1 MRTLIYGRSSAR
13 RLRARLTATGT
24 AQDGFVTVFTVII
37 VVALFVLAGLV
48 FDGGRA
54 MDGRVTALDEAQE
67 AARVGAQQIDLPTFR
82 ATGAAILSYSA
93 AVTAAEGYL
102 ATTGDTGTATVT
114 GDTVTV
120 TVTHIQPTE
129 ILSMIGIGSFTEN
142 ATATATA
149 EQGA

>member
-1 MRTLIYGRSSAR
+1 MRTLIRKHAPAR
-13 RLRARLTATGT
+13 RLRTRLSATGT

-67 AARVGAQQIDLPTFR
+67 AARAGAQQIDLPTFR
-82 ATGAAILSYSA
+82 ATGTAILNDNA
-93 AVTAAEGYL
+93 AVAAAENYI
-102 ATTGDTGTATVT
+102 AATGDTGTATVN

-120 TVTHIQPTE
+120 TVTHIEPTE

-149 EQGA
+149 EQGT

>member
-1 MRTLIYGRSSAR
+1 MRTPIFEYSMVR
-13 RLRARLTATGT
+13 RVRARLTATGS

-37 VVALFVLAGLV
+37 VAALLVLAGLV

-67 AARVGAQQIDLPTFR
+67 AARAGAQQIDLPTFR
-82 ATGAAILSYSA
+82 ATGTAILNDNAAI
-93 AVTAAEGYL
+93 TAAENYI
-102 ATTGDTGTATVT
+102 AATGDTGTATVA

-120 TVTHIQPTE
+120 TVTHIEPTQ
-129 ILSMIGIGSFTEN
+129 ILSMIGIGSLTEN

-149 EQGA
+149 EQGP

>member
-1 MRTLIYGRSSAR
+1 MRTLTSERSPAR
-13 RLRARLTATGT
+13 WLRERLTAAGR
-24 AQDGFVTVFTVII
+24 AEDGFATVFTVII
-37 VVALFVLAGLV
+37 VVALLVLAGLV

-67 AARVGAQQIDLPTFR
+67 AARAGAQQIDLPTFR
-82 ATGAAILSYSA
+82 ATGTAILNDNA
-93 AVTAAEGYL
+93 AVTAAENYI
-102 ATTGDTGTATVT
+102 ASIGDTGTATVT

-120 TVTHIQPTE
+120 TVTHIEPTE

-149 EQGA
+149 EQGP

>member
-1 MRTLIYGRSSAR
+1 MRTLVGRYSAAR
-13 RLRARLTATGT
+13 SFRARLAATG
-24 AQDGFVTVFTVII
+24 AGQDGFVTVFTVII

-67 AARVGAQQIDLPTFR
+67 AARAGAQQIDLPTFR
-82 ATGAAILSYSA
+82 ATGTAILNDNA
-93 AVTAAEGYL
+93 AVTAAENYI
-102 ATTGDTGTATVT
+102 AATGDSGTATVT
-114 GDTVTV
+114 GDIVTV
-120 TVTHIQPTE
+120 TVTHIEPTE

-149 EQGA
+149 EQGP